1 MFSLKKVVVDF
12 QTLVF
17 LNILCVCAHQSSKGA
32 VLALMAPRPPKT
44 VPLEDFKKNPKGGS
58 ISSKAPESSKGAV
71 LGGLGPQTAKTA
83 PLEDSG
89 AAAAAAAKL
98 EMSRGA

>member
-1 MFSLKKVVVDF
+1 MHRAGTEATAQALK
-12 QTLVF
+12 
-17 LNILCVCAHQSSKGA
+17 
-32 VLALMAPRPPKT
+32 PPYWHGDHRT
-44 VPLEDFKKNPKGGS
+44 GT
-58 ISSKAPESSKGAV
+58 ESSKGAV